1 MTDCSINENYAANGG
16 GMYILGEANL
26 VRCYIHDNVAIGVE
40 HGAGGAGLF
49 VGQQWDVLRLRYYAG
64 TAIIIDSYIYDN
76 RAQGRV

>member
-40 HGAGGAGLF
+40 HGAGVQACLSGNNGT
-49 VGQQWDVLRLRYYAG
+49 YYA
-64 TAIIIDSYIYDN
+64 
-76 RAQGRV
+76 